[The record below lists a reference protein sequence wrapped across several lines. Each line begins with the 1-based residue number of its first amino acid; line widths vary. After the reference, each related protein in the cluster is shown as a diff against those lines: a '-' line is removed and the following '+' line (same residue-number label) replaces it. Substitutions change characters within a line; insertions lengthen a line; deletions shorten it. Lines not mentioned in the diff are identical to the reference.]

1 MAKIYSKITELIGS
15 TPIME
20 LTNYEK
26 ANNIQA
32 TILGKL
38 EYFNPAGSVKDR
50 IALEMI
56 NRAEAEGKLKEGAIK
71 RWNFGRLKETH
82 GTGPV
87 ARHQGSMGACSDP
100 SRVFKGKKMP
110 GHLGAEKVTIQN
122 LDVVKVDAENNL
134 IAVKGAVPGA
144 KGGYVVITNAV
155 KKA

>member
-56 NRAEAEGKLKEGAIK
+56 NRAEAEGKLKEGSVIIEPTSGNTGIGLASVAAARGYRIIIAMP
-71 RWNFGRLKETH
+71 ETM
-82 GTGPV
+82 
-87 ARHQGSMGACSDP
+87 S
-100 SRVFKGKKMP
+100 
-110 GHLGAEKVTIQN
+110 I
-122 LDVVKVDAENNL
+122 
-134 IAVKGAVPGA
+134 
-144 KGGYVVITNAV
+144 
-155 KKA
+155 